1 MDSMETMV
9 AVIAATL
16 AARDAGIDRAAIETM
31 QNMMNH
37 YLTLPRS
44 TLWQDMAEYESH
56 LWEAKDH
63 DQS

>member
-1 MDSMETMV
+1 MDTIA
-9 AVIAATL
+9 AVLAATL
-16 AARDAGIDRAAIETM
+16 AARDAGMDAAAIETM
-31 QNMMNH
+31 QNMMEH

-44 TLWQDMAEYESH
+44 ALWRDMAEYESH